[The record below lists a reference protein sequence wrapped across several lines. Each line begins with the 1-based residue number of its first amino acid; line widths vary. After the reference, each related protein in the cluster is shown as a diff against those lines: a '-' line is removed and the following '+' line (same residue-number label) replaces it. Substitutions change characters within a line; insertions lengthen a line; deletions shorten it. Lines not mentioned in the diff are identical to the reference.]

1 MISTNFYNAV
11 KNECENFKNLITND
25 IDFLEKNSKLKIIS
39 NDTSESKADPKS
51 IDCEPATLD
60 EKRFFYNLL
69 MSEDIM

>member
-1 MISTNFYNAV
+1 MISNNFYNAV

-51 IDCEPATLD
+51 ID
-60 EKRFFYNLL
+60 Y
-69 MSEDIM
+69 